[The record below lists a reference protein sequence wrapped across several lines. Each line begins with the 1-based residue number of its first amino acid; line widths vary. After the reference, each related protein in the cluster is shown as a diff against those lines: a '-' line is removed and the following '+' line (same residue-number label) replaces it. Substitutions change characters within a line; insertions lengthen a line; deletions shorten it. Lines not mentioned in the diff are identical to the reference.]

1 MRIKILW
8 ADYFRQ
14 WQESGLS
21 RRKFCEVQVLSYVSF
36 MYHQK
41 RSVEL
46 AQDEGNF
53 EQVFIHAK
61 ESSEKIEFCTPAG
74 GRWSFP
80 VHTPKELIRFL
91 ISL

>member
-1 MRIKILW
+1 MRTKIQW
-8 ADYFRQ
+8 AEHIRQ

-21 RRKFCEVQVLSYVSF
+21 RRKFCEIQGLSYVSF
-36 MYHQK
+36 LYHQK

-46 AQDEGNF
+46 AKDGGNF

-61 ESSEKIEFCTPAG
+61 ESLEKIEFCTPSG